1 MVIIGWGRDLSLLHV
16 NLCIYTRFGLL
27 AGTGGLG
34 GSKRSSDPPLT
45 VEGELEGEYVVWVCI
60 SVAMATDVCCV
71 EGVESIVCIQTA
83 VCSGSLATGLLA
95 ACSVV
100 T

>member
-1 MVIIGWGRDLSLLHV
+1 MH
-16 NLCIYTRFGLL
+16 TPGLVL

-34 GSKRSSDPPLT
+34 GSNVSSDPPLT

-60 SVAMATDVCCV
+60 SGAMATDVGCV
-71 EGVESIVCIQTA
+71 EGVESSVSIQTA
-83 VCSGSLATGLLA
+83 VFSGSLATDLLVV
-95 ACSVV
+95 CSVV